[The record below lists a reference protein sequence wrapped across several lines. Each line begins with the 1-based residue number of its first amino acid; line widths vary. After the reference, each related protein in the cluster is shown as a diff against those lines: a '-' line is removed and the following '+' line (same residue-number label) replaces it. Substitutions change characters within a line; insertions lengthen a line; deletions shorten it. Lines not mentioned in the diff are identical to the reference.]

1 MLSLHCKALTR
12 TMVGLPSQL
21 GNQIV
26 DDVCKKSA
34 KLKDCC
40 CAAAVECLWQQ
51 QLPVGIRAHVSNMEF
66 THETFKSVFEAA
78 DKVYLSSKSVS
89 LAAVQVAAVNLDE
102 TQSAFTTQNQ
112 PQAEVAAFANKQN
125 KNSNSGGGSGRGG
138 KNKNKGKGK
147 GQQGGQSKDRGL

>member
-1 MLSLHCKALTR
+1 MRPSKA
-12 TMVGLPSQL
+12 
-21 GNQIV
+21 
-26 DDVCKKSA
+26 
-34 KLKDCC
+34 
-40 CAAAVECLWQQ
+40 
-51 QLPVGIRAHVSNMEF
+51 F
-66 THETFKSVFEAA
+66 F

-102 TQSAFTTQNQ
+102 TQSAFTTQKQ

-138 KNKNKGKGK
+138 KDKNKGKGK